1 MEISEPRQLTINYP
15 IVPARIFKHHTNDL
29 EAALTMLV
37 CRIHESGNLSDSQ
50 LLSNSAYLT
59 MLSAQ
64 LTLMLSNYQG
74 DLIHQYMPTGEDE

>member
-15 IVPARIFKHHTNDL
+15 IVPASVFKHHTNNI

-37 CRIHESGNLSDSQ
+37 CRIHESSALAETQ

-64 LTLMLSNYQG
+64 LTSMLSNYQG
-74 DLIHQYMPTGEDE
+74 DLIHSYTPDEDD